1 MKEHIVEQSGL
12 ARAVKFA
19 GSVSA
24 FSKAVGV
31 THQSVYQWL
40 QRGWLTPKRAE
51 QVSELY
57 GVPAAELLDPEITK
71 LVRVTDVADVAQDLL

>member
-1 MKEHIVEQSGL
+1 MEQSGL
-12 ARAVKFA
+12 ARAVQFA
-19 GSVSA
+19 GGVAA
-24 FSKAVGV
+24 FSQTLGV
-31 THQSVYQWL
+31 SHQAVYQWL
-40 QRGWLTPKRAE
+40 RRGWLTPKRAE

>member
-1 MKEHIVEQSGL
+1 MEQTGL
-12 ARAVKFA
+12 ARAVQFA
-19 GSVSA
+19 GGVSSFA
-24 FSKAVGV
+24 QSLGV
-31 THQSVYQWL
+31 THQAVYQWL
-40 QRGWLTPKRAE
+40 RRGWLTPKRAE